1 MPTTTPGGA
10 AVTTGAPDRGATTTG
25 TPGRGATRALL
36 GTLAAGTAVSVALG
50 LYARL
55 HVPTGRTLT
64 TLGFTD
70 LLHMKAWLT
79 TAALVLAAGQVLSA
93 LRLYGRLGGRGSSAS
108 RAEPAPAWV
117 HRLHRSGGALAVLLT
132 LPVAFQCAWSLGF
145 GTYSTRVLV
154 HSVLGCVLYGV
165 FVAKMLALR
174 LRRPPAWLIPW
185 LGGSLV
191 LALVGLWL
199 TSSFWFFTHGGAG
212 Y

>member
-1 MPTTTPGGA
+1 VVTTRGTQRRA
-10 AVTTGAPDRGATTTG
+10 AVVTTRG
-25 TPGRGATRALL
+25 TPGRGTTRALL
-36 GTLAAGTAVSVALG
+36 ATLAAGAAVSSALG

-70 LLHMKAWLT
+70 LVHMKAWLT

-93 LRLYGRLGGRGSSAS
+93 LRLYGRLGGRQRGSSGP
-108 RAEPAPAWV
+108 RAEPAPVWV

-145 GTYSTRVLV
+145 GTYSLRVLV
-154 HSVLGCVLYGV
+154 HSVLGSVLYGV

-174 LRRPPAWLIPW
+174 VRRPPGWLIPW

-191 LALVGLWL
+191 LAFVGLWL
-199 TSSFWFFTHGGAG
+199 TSSLWFFTHGGRG